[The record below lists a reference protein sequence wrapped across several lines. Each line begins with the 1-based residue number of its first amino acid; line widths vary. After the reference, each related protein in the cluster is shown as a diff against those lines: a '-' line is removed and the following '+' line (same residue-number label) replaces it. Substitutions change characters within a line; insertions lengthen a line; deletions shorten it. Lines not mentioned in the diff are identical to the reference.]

1 MGEAEAPSLD
11 RLGIGMGKVTV
22 PFNDV
27 KELEELL
34 SKISGGTLTIE
45 FETREEFCEIV
56 KMLLRYNLQEV
67 KLVVSFRPRAVAE
80 VRQQQSELPG
90 TSSDLKNLRCKSVE
104 EIDEEKVYEVVK
116 AIVESRIRE
125 GRPYFMMQDVYIAI
139 CGRTL
144 HTYRDKDDYKVAV
157 RLTRTVK
164 RWLPRIGK
172 ELRVRFEE
180 DVITQYGGRTGK
192 FKVFRILPENAST
205 TAKGN

>member
-1 MGEAEAPSLD
+1 
-11 RLGIGMGKVTV
+11 
-22 PFNDV
+22 
-27 KELEELL
+27 LL
-34 SKISGGTLTIE
+34 SKLSSGTVTIE
-45 FETREEFCEIV
+45 FEKREEFCEIV
-56 KMLLRYNLQEV
+56 KALLRYNLQEI

-80 VRQQQSELPG
+80 VRQQQSELPS
-90 TSSDLKNLRCKSVE
+90 TSSVKNPRCKSVE
-104 EIDEEKVYEVVK
+104 EIDEERVYEVVK

-125 GRPYFMMQDVYIAI
+125 GKPYFMMQDVYIAI

-157 RLTRTVK
+157 RLRRAVK

-205 TAKGN
+205 TAKGD